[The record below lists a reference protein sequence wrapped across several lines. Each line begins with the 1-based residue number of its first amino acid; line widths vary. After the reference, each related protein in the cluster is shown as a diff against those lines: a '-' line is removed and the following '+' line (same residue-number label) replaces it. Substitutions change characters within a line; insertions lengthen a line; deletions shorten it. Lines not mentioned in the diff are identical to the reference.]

1 MYSPLFYVLLTI
13 IGTVVGQLMLK
24 SGMLQV
30 GQIPSNM
37 NDYIPFFYKAF
48 TNFRVI
54 FSLILAVIA
63 AMGWMAAL
71 SKLNLSYAYP
81 FMASTFAIVLVLSH
95 FLFKEEISFIRWVGV
110 FVIWFGV
117 ILISRS

>member
-13 IGTVVGQLMLK
+13 IGTVAGQLILK

-30 GQIPSNM
+30 GQMPSDTK
-37 NDYIPFFYKAF
+37 DYFPFFFKAF
-48 TNFRVI
+48 TNVRVI
-54 FSLILAVIA
+54 LSLILAVIA

-71 SKLNLSYAYP
+71 SKLKLSYAYP
-81 FMASTFAIVLVLSH
+81 FMASTFAFVLVFSH
-95 FLFKEEISFIRWVGV
+95 FLLKEEISLVRWIGV

-117 ILISRS
+117 FLASRS

>member
-1 MYSPLFYVLLTI
+1 MHSALLYVLLTI
-13 IGTVVGQLMLK
+13 IGTVAGQLMLK
-24 SGMLQV
+24 SGMIQV
-30 GQIPSNM
+30 GQIPSDAK
-37 NDYIPFFYKAF
+37 DYIPFFLKAF

-71 SKLNLSYAYP
+71 SKLKLSYAYP
-81 FMASTFAIVLVLSH
+81 FMASTFAVVLVFSH
-95 FLFKEEISFIRWVGV
+95 FLFKEEISLIRWVGV